1 MNLATLPVFWIT
13 IESAKDRHKKLS
25 DIFAHFGFTNTHQ
38 INGEILDKTGM
49 SFMEIQKKKSALVAK
64 AHIEALRRTEPPFII
79 LEDDVGVTEKLKME
93 IDIPPDADCV
103 YLGSS
108 IWGMDGVNSVAGGT
122 KGTIIDS
129 NYCRVQDMLGIHAIL
144 YLTKSYVEK
153 TIQNLEDCISK
164 DQFCDECVASDMINN
179 RVYATSYPF
188 FFQDDGRNN
197 QVTLVPLA
205 EYLR

>member
-108 IWGMDGVNSVAGGT
+108 IWGMKDGQSVAWGT

-129 NYCRVQDMLGIHAIL
+129 KYCRVQDMLGIHAIL

-153 TIQNLEDCISK
+153 TIQNLEDCIAK
-164 DQFCDECVASDMINN
+164 DQYCDECVALDMSNH
-179 RVYATSYPF
+179 RVYSTLYPF
-188 FFQDDGRNN
+188 FYQDDGRNN
-197 QVTLVPLA
+197 QVTSIPLA
-205 EYLR
+205 ECLR